1 MVQFLTSRLRALS
14 AATLGA
20 AALFSAPLALA
31 DSISPVSFSA
41 DLGVGDSVTI
51 TKTVVIKSTGPTEAL
66 LDVMFLFDTTGSM
79 GEEIASAK
87 AKAASILGSLAG
99 FGDVATGTGWYNDP
113 GTMGLMANLTTN
125 NATAIANINAVPFAP
140 GSGGDADEQGVK
152 GIVEA
157 TGAAWRAGS
166 NRFVLAFGDAAFK
179 GDNADA
185 IAALNGVDATFIGIK
200 FLGGGSNFSLDAD
213 PIAAATGGSVIDS
226 TASGDDIADAIIAGI
241 EAGFEKY
248 GSVTVSDLGAG
259 LPEIG
264 VSAVCTG
271 ADIGVCGGAFATG
284 AYDRS
289 VDRTFTFDVTFTR
302 LAAGDKSFSTHAIV
316 DKGIVASER
325 DTFGTKVPEPGSLAL
340 LAMGLLGLGASRRR
354 VH

>member
-1 MVQFLTSRLRALS
+1 MVQFLTARLRALP
-14 AATLGA
+14 AAVIGA
-20 AALFSAPLALA
+20 AAMFVAPLALA
-31 DSISPVSFSA
+31 DSISPASFSA
-41 DLGVGDSVTI
+41 DLGVGESVTI
-51 TKTVVIKSTGPTEAL
+51 TKTVVINASGPTDAL

-79 GEEIASAK
+79 GEEIANAK
-87 AKAASILGSLAG
+87 AKAASILASLAG

-113 GTMGLMANLTTN
+113 GTMGLMTNLTTN
-125 NATAIANINAVPFAP
+125 NAAAIANINAVPFVA

-179 GDNADA
+179 GVNADA
-185 IAALNGVDATFIGIK
+185 INALNAVDATFIGIK
-200 FLGGGSNFSLDAD
+200 FLGGGSNFSDDAG

-241 EAGFEKY
+241 VAGFAKY
-248 GSVTVSDLGAG
+248 GSVTVDDLDAG

-284 AYDRS
+284 AFDRS

-302 LAAGDKSFSTHAIV
+302 LAAGDTSFSTHAIV

-325 DTFGTKVPEPGSLAL
+325 DTFGKVPEPGSLAL

-354 VH
+354 GH